1 MGLDKVEG
9 KCPGLKEE
17 SRPVGKDR
25 GRRRVDGCDGYLTRG
40 CLGNHRESYT
50 SVQLVCANS
59 FDKKN
64 KLKTVK
70 LSIIIFFLT

>member
-1 MGLDKVEG
+1 M
-9 KCPGLKEE
+9 
-17 SRPVGKDR
+17 
-25 GRRRVDGCDGYLTRG
+25 DGCDGYLTRG